1 MSSNNRK
8 SKINNRKLKKVSMKK
23 NTLML
28 MTLIVLLMLVL
39 SACGGGQQTV
49 ATEEPVANTIN
60 ASDVI
65 AEGRLEPAHA
75 TNLTFQARGV
85 VEEVFVQAGDSVSEG
100 DVLARLANAGAAEA
114 QVVIAQNAYDTLLRN
129 ESGDRAKLW
138 EAYMN
143 AQIVRADAEREWEDL
158 DVDAI
163 EDRIENLEADV
174 EDLRDD
180 LQDARDE
187 FDKYKD
193 LDEDNSKRQTAEDDL
208 EIAQEDLNEKLRE
221 LETETRTRDEV
232 QAAYDAALSVEAEAR
247 HQYEISLDGPNA
259 DQLALAKANLDAA
272 KDALANYVI
281 TAPFSGMV
289 ADVNVKAGEQVG
301 IDTRVVSLIDDS
313 QWFVK
318 TTDVTELEVVN
329 LSVGQTVSIRPDALP
344 DLELAGTVTEISNAF
359 TQQGGDILYTVR
371 VRVDGS
377 DPRLKWGMTV
387 ETVFRTIE

>member
-1 MSSNNRK
+1 
-8 SKINNRKLKKVSMKK
+8 MKK

-28 MTLIVLLMLVL
+28 MTLIVLLTLVL

-49 ATEEPVANTIN
+49 ATEEPVTNTIN

-163 EDRIENLEADV
+163 EDRIEDLEADI

-180 LQDARDE
+180 LQDAQDE

-232 QAAYDAALSVEAEAR
+232 KAAYDAALSVEAEAR

-272 KDALANYVI
+272 KDALSNYFI
-281 TAPFSGMV
+281 TAPFSGVV